1 MPCRGRPPCP
11 TKQNSYADVEQ
22 LRIRSKRRRGRLR
35 CLPYGGR
42 ALLLAMGHQP
52 HTLGT
57 MSKAITMST
66 TKSAPKPSASPT
78 EKVLEAKWGKT
89 LIAAGFTALP
99 DVIFQYQKA
108 LKLKPLDVLVL
119 LHLASYWWKPN
130 ENPWPAKGTIA
141 DAIDVD
147 PRTVQR
153 SIAKME
159 ALGYVQRIE
168 RKAKAGDNLT
178 NQYDLRGLVKA
189 AATFAEQKIAI
200 REKRAGEDKSR
211 RATPAAFA
219 LIEGGKKI

>member
-1 MPCRGRPPCP
+1 
-11 TKQNSYADVEQ
+11 
-22 LRIRSKRRRGRLR
+22 
-35 CLPYGGR
+35 
-42 ALLLAMGHQP
+42 MGHQP

-57 MSKAITMST
+57 MSKATTMST
-66 TKSAPKPSASPT
+66 TKSAPKPSTSPT

-159 ALGYVQRIE
+159 ALGYVKRIE
-168 RKAKAGDNLT
+168 RKAKVGDNLT
-178 NQYDLRGLVKA
+178 NEYDLRGLVKA
-189 AATFAEQKIAI
+189 ATKVAEHEIAL
-200 REKRAGEDKSR
+200 REKRAAEDKGR
-211 RATPAAFA
+211 MATPTTLSLVA
-219 LIEGGKKI
+219 GGKKA